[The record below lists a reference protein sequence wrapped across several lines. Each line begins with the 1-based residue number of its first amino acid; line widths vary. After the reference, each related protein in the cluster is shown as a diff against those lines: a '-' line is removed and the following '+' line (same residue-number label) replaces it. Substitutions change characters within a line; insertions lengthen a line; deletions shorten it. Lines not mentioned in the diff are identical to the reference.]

1 MASPAQTPRTGRPE
15 WLGAVLGVATFVLGV
30 YLLWQTFQW
39 AHEILVQ
46 SPEQALKL
54 DKDKAVDIGVAGQSL
69 VSITQRLL
77 ALVLMAGIGS
87 MIATRG
93 VKLYLAS
100 RTPSPPNESTQTRVA
115 SEPTEPTA

>member
-1 MASPAQTPRTGRPE
+1 MASPSQTPRTGRPD
-15 WLGAVLGVATFVLGV
+15 WLGSALGVATFLLGV
-30 YLLWQTFQW
+30 FLLWQTFQW
-39 AHEILVQ
+39 AHDILVQ

-69 VSITQRLL
+69 VSIAQRLL

-100 RTPSPPNESTQTRVA
+100 RTPSLPPGEARSRPPEP
-115 SEPTEPTA
+115 SEPGP

>member
-1 MASPAQTPRTGRPE
+1 MAVPNPAPRSGRPD
-15 WLGAVLGVATFVLGV
+15 WLGSALGVATFLLGV

-54 DKDKAVDIGVAGQSL
+54 DKDKAVDLGVAGQSL
-69 VSITQRLL
+69 VSIAQRLL

-100 RTPSPPNESTQTRVA
+100 RSSSLAPALPRATAPDSYESPG
-115 SEPTEPTA
+115 